1 MHLKREQIIAEEK
14 IASCC
19 LLLEI
24 AEEKNMNLVKI
35 FSSAIT
41 SSAIISSFKVITT
54 RNDHTSKMSSS
65 FSRFTFSCYVY
76 VHSLLVTNLCK

>member
-1 MHLKREQIIAEEK
+1 MYLKREEIIAEEK

-24 AEEKNMNLVKI
+24 AEEKNTNLVKI

-41 SSAIISSFKVITT
+41 SSAIISSLKVITT
-54 RNDHTSKMSSS
+54 HNDHGTSKMSSS

-76 VHSLLVTNLCK
+76 VCRAPF